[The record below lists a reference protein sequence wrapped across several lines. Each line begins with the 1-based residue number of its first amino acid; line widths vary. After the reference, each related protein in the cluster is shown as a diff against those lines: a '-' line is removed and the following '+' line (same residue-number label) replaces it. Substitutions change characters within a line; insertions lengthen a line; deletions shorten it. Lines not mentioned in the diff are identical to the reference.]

1 MAHNQRETFK
11 AIQLQG
17 RALPEVV
24 DKMAT
29 VADKLE
35 RLGDRL
41 AAHQDL
47 FHSTV
52 KTMYVELADSV
63 DTSHKENLR
72 ESVRLAGEHIQPLLQ
87 EAVAGIAAETQK
99 VHGVLTRSTT
109 ETMKELTRRLVGTTG
124 EVAGAWKAGI
134 EAHALL
140 NGTMMDH
147 LRDSLESFRGQF
159 ERMAESLLSS
169 LGNRTASW
177 IERQTENDR
186 NRLEGWTDAIA
197 QAQKNAAAHL
207 ADMTHAFSGELN
219 RVTLLHQASLDT
231 GIREFLSLSSSLTEQ
246 RREEGENAIAQ
257 QRQIAG
263 TLTDTVHELTTH
275 AVASSSRMHQEVT
288 GLLTASEE
296 LIRTR
301 MKTEATWLE
310 GHSERMEA
318 LTTALK
324 VELGALREEED
335 RRGQAAVE
343 RLATLEATLASHLAM
358 LGREIEAPMNRLIQ
372 TAASVPLAAADVIS
386 QLREEASKSV
396 ERDNRLLEEH
406 RGILVEL
413 DTLSRALAST
423 SNRQHEAIED
433 LVGSSR
439 RMLED
444 IAGRFTGHV
453 STEASNFSK
462 IAESFAVSAVEMAS
476 LGESFSAAVQVFNT
490 ANETLVENLVR
501 IEQSLDKTACRSD
514 EQLGYYV
521 AQAREMVD
529 HCLLSQKEI
538 FEELQHLRPKN
549 NVNPETSEWK
559 N

>member
-1 MAHNQRETFK
+1 MFHASVK
-11 AIQLQG
+11 
-17 RALPEVV
+17 
-24 DKMAT
+24 T
-29 VADKLE
+29 VYAE
-35 RLGDRL
+35 L
-41 AAHQDL
+41 AA
-47 FHSTV
+47 
-52 KTMYVELADSV
+52 SV
-63 DTSHKENLR
+63 DASHKENLR

-87 EAVAGIAAETQK
+87 ETMAGIAAETQK

-109 ETMKELTRRLVGTTG
+109 ETLKEFSRLLVGTTG
-124 EVAGAWKAGI
+124 EMAGAWKAGI
-134 EAHALL
+134 EAHSLS
-140 NGTMMDH
+140 NGTLIANMS
-147 LRDSLESFRGQF
+147 DSLESFRGQF
-159 ERMAESLLSS
+159 ERMAESLLTS

-197 QAQKNAAAHL
+197 QAQTNAAAHL

-219 RVTLLHQASLDT
+219 RVT
-231 GIREFLSLSSSLTEQ
+231 
-246 RREEGENAIAQ
+246 
-257 QRQIAG
+257 
-263 TLTDTVHELTTH
+263 TH
-275 AVASSSRMHQEVT
+275 ALASSSRMHQEVT

-301 MKTEATWLE
+301 MKTEAEWLG
-310 GHSERMEA
+310 GHGERMDA

-324 VELGALREEED
+324 TELGALREEED

-343 RLATLEATLASHLAM
+343 RLATLETTLASHLSK

-406 RGILVEL
+406 RGILTEL

-439 RMLED
+439 RMLDD

-453 STEASNFSK
+453 SAEASNFSK
-462 IAESFAVSAVEMAS
+462 VAESFAVSAVEMAS
-476 LGESFSAAVQVFNT
+476 LGESFSAAVHVFNT

-501 IEQSLDKTACRSD
+501 IEQSLDKTASRSD

-521 AQAREMVD
+521 AQAREIVD
-529 HCLLSQKEI
+529 HCMESQKEI